1 MSPSQPK
8 KTRARK
14 EGPPAGAAKST
25 TEEDERVEIDYE
37 QLKTLTR
44 VIQLNGIFL
53 VDGGIHSHVDPR
65 MVVGADGGPKG
76 YVLNLGDARWWLDN
90 IALDVVLGYRVT
102 GTATREV
109 GKIELFTVNAR
120 FLVSYSL
127 SEGTVIP
134 LDNKDNLMADLVAA
148 NGQINVFPYLRQ
160 FVNDVTVRAGWPSL
174 VLSVFKAPARRPR
187 ALVRMAKAWDSPER
201 KLLATSAA

>member
-8 KTRARK
+8 RVRAKK
-14 EGPPAGAAKST
+14 EEPPVSAAKPSSG
-25 TEEDERVEIDYE
+25 EDERVEIDYE

-53 VDGGIHSHVDPR
+53 LDGGIHSHVDHR
-65 MVVGADGGPKG
+65 AIAGTDGGPKG
-76 YVLNLGDARWWLDN
+76 YVLSLGDARWWLDN
-90 IALDVVLGYRVT
+90 SALDVVLGYRVT

-109 GKIELFTVNAR
+109 GKIELFTVSAR
-120 FLVSYSL
+120 FLVSYSIP
-127 SEGTVIP
+127 EGAVVP
-134 LDNKDNLMADLVAA
+134 LDNKDNILADFVAA
-148 NGQINVFPYLRQ
+148 NGQINAFPYLRQ
-160 FVNDVTVRAGWPSL
+160 FVNDVTARAGWPPL